1 MRALKGS
8 WLREEICPT
17 LWQVEVWRLIAHIFV
32 LGKSCQCRCPR
43 RVSSSCPSWMGVKR
57 LRSHAGTMKMELT
70 LGVHCNGACSS
81 CSPRAGLILC
91 SRKGVKAA
99 GKTGIDGRWGGGMSR
114 PMTWRNWRRNGE
126 EEDTWGGGKDV
137 EEKSEACWRRGGRH
151 GGRRRWKNIGMNLEK
166 QCCMAEEQRGG
177 KSEKQRRRSG
187 RLTAHQGCTSVCLY
201 INPHLLTAHC
211 SMTEA
216 AQKPWLNPPQNINLS
231 KVHQPQTNACI
242 AAVWCVVF
250 DKLDYSNHKKVMK
263 IWSRFRD
270 WCYPSQR
277 RQCRSIHLI

>member
-81 CSPRAGLILC
+81 CSPRAGLILY

-126 EEDTWGGGKDV
+126 EEDTWGGKRMWRKKVRHVDGGEADMEGGEDGKI
-137 EEKSEACWRRGGRH
+137 SGWIWRNSAVWQRNREGERVRSREGGQVDWQHIRDA
-151 GGRRRWKNIGMNLEK
+151 L
-166 QCCMAEEQRGG
+166 
-177 KSEKQRRRSG
+177 
-187 RLTAHQGCTSVCLY
+187 LSVC
-201 INPHLLTAHC
+201 I
-211 SMTEA
+211 
-216 AQKPWLNPPQNINLS
+216 
-231 KVHQPQTNACI
+231 
-242 AAVWCVVF
+242 
-250 DKLDYSNHKKVMK
+250 
-263 IWSRFRD
+263 
-270 WCYPSQR
+270 
-277 RQCRSIHLI
+277 

>member
-81 CSPRAGLILC
+81 CSPRAGLILY

-114 PMTWRNWRRNGE
+114 PMTWRNLRRNGE
-126 EEDTWGGGKDV
+126 EEDTWGGGGCGGKKWGMLTEGRQTWR
-137 EEKSEACWRRGGRH
+137 EEKMEKYRDESGETVLYGRGTERGKEWEAEKEVRSIDSTSGMHFCLSVYKSTPAYSSLQHDRGGTETMTKSTAEYKSVKSASATDQRMY
-151 GGRRRWKNIGMNLEK
+151 GRGV
-166 QCCMAEEQRGG
+166 
-177 KSEKQRRRSG
+177 
-187 RLTAHQGCTSVCLY
+187 VCGFWQ
-201 INPHLLTAHC
+201 A
-211 SMTEA
+211 
-216 AQKPWLNPPQNINLS
+216 WLQ
-231 KVHQPQTNACI
+231 QP
-242 AAVWCVVF
+242 
-250 DKLDYSNHKKVMK
+250 
-263 IWSRFRD
+263 
-270 WCYPSQR
+270 
-277 RQCRSIHLI
+277 

>member
-114 PMTWRNWRRNGE
+114 PMTWRNLRRNGE
-126 EEDTWGGGKDV
+126 EEDTWGGKRMWRKKVRHVDGGEADMEGGEDGKI
-137 EEKSEACWRRGGRH
+137 SGWIWRNSAVWQRNREGERVRSREGGQVDWQHIRDA
-151 GGRRRWKNIGMNLEK
+151 L
-166 QCCMAEEQRGG
+166 
-177 KSEKQRRRSG
+177 
-187 RLTAHQGCTSVCLY
+187 LSVC
-201 INPHLLTAHC
+201 I
-211 SMTEA
+211 
-216 AQKPWLNPPQNINLS
+216 
-231 KVHQPQTNACI
+231 
-242 AAVWCVVF
+242 
-250 DKLDYSNHKKVMK
+250 
-263 IWSRFRD
+263 
-270 WCYPSQR
+270 
-277 RQCRSIHLI
+277 